1 MKVRKCLDSQFK
13 ILYVVSHLSLCKS
26 HASLFI
32 ISCCSL
38 VFSLISCQYRYSS
51 TRVFLNSYSS
61 FFICLLSKTGVEFN
75 WNNMS
80 RKKTDRQ
87 TGILLESESNFK
99 FPNTQEDES
108 RREVCLGNDFLR
120 PVSLDCSRLFT
131 CVSVSSSFSWSMKT
145 QTHMTGYSSQWWSND
160 EFIAFHQIFRERQ
173 WSSLWKRFHHQLLKL
188 PFVEGMKR
196 RIFQNHLTSHWTTFV
211 LPSLSFSAQKWIK
224 HQMYAVEQ
232 RERTTSIHDSLPE
245 INVIKSAA
253 KGK

>member
-1 MKVRKCLDSQFK
+1 MRKCLDSQFK

-87 TGILLESESNFK
+87 GFFLKVNPISSFQTHRKTNREEKSVLETISSGL
-99 FPNTQEDES
+99 
-108 RREVCLGNDFLR
+108 CLWTAQ
-120 PVSLDCSRLFT
+120 DCSLVFP
-131 CVSVSSSFSWSMKT
+131 FPPP
-145 QTHMTGYSSQWWSND
+145 
-160 EFIAFHQIFRERQ
+160 FHDQ
-173 WSSLWKRFHHQLLKL
+173 
-188 PFVEGMKR
+188 
-196 RIFQNHLTSHWTTFV
+196 
-211 LPSLSFSAQKWIK
+211 
-224 HQMYAVEQ
+224 
-232 RERTTSIHDSLPE
+232 
-245 INVIKSAA
+245 
-253 KGK
+253 